1 MTDLILGRTN
11 LKVNKN
17 GFGALPIQRISERE
31 AVYLLKK
38 ACDNGINFY
47 DTARIYSD
55 SEHKIGVAFSDCR
68 DKVIIS
74 SKTFSTTPD
83 GFWQDLDTS
92 LKMLKTDYIDIYKFQ
107 TPAFCPLP
115 DDGKGLYEAML
126 EAKEQGKIRFIGMSN
141 HRLPVALEAVLSGYY
156 DVIQFPFSYLA
167 DAKDEALVRLC
178 QQNNIGFVCMKALSG
193 GLIDRADAAYAYLN
207 QFDNVLPIWG
217 IQREIELDEFISFNE
232 NPPQMTKEIKKV
244 IAQDREQLVGDFC
257 RGCGY
262 CMPCPAG
269 IEINNSA
276 RMSLLL
282 RRAPA
287 AFYLS
292 EDWQKKM
299 ARINDCTNCGH
310 CTGHCPYGLDTP
322 SLLKKN
328 LEDYQTFLKR

>member
-1 MTDLILGRTN
+1 MASLTLGRTN
-11 LKVNKN
+11 LQVNKN
-17 GFGALPIQRISERE
+17 GFGALPIQRISEYE
-31 AVYLLKK
+31 AVYLLRK

-55 SEHKIGVAFSDCR
+55 SEHKIGVAFSGCR

-126 EAKEQGKIRFIGMSN
+126 KAKEQGKIRFIGMSN
-141 HRLPVALEAVLSGYY
+141 HRLPVALEAVSSGYY

-167 DAKDEALVRLC
+167 DAKDEALVELS
-178 QQNNIGFVCMKALSG
+178 QQKNVGFVCMKSLSG

-207 QFDNVLPIWG
+207 QFNALPIWG
-217 IQREIELDEFISFNE
+217 IQRESELDQFIGFDT
-232 NPPQMTKEIKKV
+232 NPPQMTEEIKKV
-244 IAQDREQLVGDFC
+244 IARDREQLVGDFC

-262 CMPCPAG
+262 CMPCPVG

-282 RRAPA
+282 KRAPA

-299 ARINDCTNCGH
+299 ARIDNCTNCGH
-310 CTGHCPYGLDTP
+310 CTSHCPYGLDTP

-328 LEDYQTFLKR
+328 LADYRTYFK

>member
-1 MTDLILGRTN
+1 MTSLTLGRTN
-11 LKVNKN
+11 LQVNKN
-17 GFGALPIQRISERE
+17 GFGALPIQRISEHE
-31 AVYLLKK
+31 AVYLLRK

-55 SEHKIGVAFSDCR
+55 SEHKIGVAFNDCR
-68 DKVIIS
+68 DQVIIS

-126 EAKEQGKIRFIGMSN
+126 KAKEQGKIRFIGMSN
-141 HRLPVALEAVLSGYY
+141 HRLPVALEAVSSGYY

-167 DAKDEALVRLC
+167 DAKDEALVELS
-178 QQNNIGFVCMKALSG
+178 QQNNVGFVCMKSLSG

-207 QFDNVLPIWG
+207 QFKVLPIWG
-217 IQREIELDEFISFNE
+217 IQRESELDQFIGFDK
-232 NPPQMTKEIKKV
+232 NPPQMTEEIKKV
-244 IAQDREQLVGDFC
+244 IARDREQLVGDFC

-282 RRAPA
+282 KRAPS

-299 ARINDCTNCGH
+299 ARIDNCTNCGH
-310 CTGHCPYGLDTP
+310 CTSHCPYGLDTP

-328 LEDYQTFLKR
+328 LADYQKYFK